1 MLHDEVRYSD
11 CIEHKFRD
19 ARQSFAFWIHPKGGY
34 KPEVEFDGDGGKG
47 ICIRF
52 CNNIAG
58 EIYEFVS
65 RNDHFCFF
73 PSDTLGDADTVNVRY
88 FASRAN
94 LNSQR
99 ALLSASS
106 AWLLG

>member
-73 PSDTLGDADTVNVRY
+73 SSDTLGNADTVNGSCLRGKN
-88 FASRAN
+88 N

-99 ALLSASS
+99 ALLSVSS
-106 AWLLG
+106 ASLLG